1 MKNYLPPEKAIEL
14 VAALVDAG
22 QCTPNVR
29 TALLASIDKGF
40 VTMLPVQNT
49 PFEQIWMDL
58 NTMNGVSVL
67 ANQQIPLL
75 IWLQNAAQ
83 WLKMTG
89 FPQEAGFQQAA
100 AVVAAE
106 SQRRLQAGGAAAT
119 TPALPFYLTES
130 QKEYREY
137 LEQFLRPLEMRLH
150 YTASVF
156 ALVRDSEKMNNLEHF
171 PDVLQRFYTSLPI
184 GDPRRDLWKTYVDE
198 LQKENRKAIEL
209 VEAHYGKI
217 VLPQFRTACDEYLE
231 HAKLWG
237 VVWNALAGNAPLPG
251 SLASDQRMIAPPFP
265 SRLEQSLADEM
276 AEVSRRAGLA

>member
-1 MKNYLPPEKAIEL
+1 MTNYLPPEKTIEL
-14 VAALVDAG
+14 VTALVNTG

-29 TALLASIDKGF
+29 TALLAGIDQGF
-40 VTMLPVQNT
+40 VAMLPVQNR
-49 PFEQIWMDL
+49 PYEQIWMDL
-58 NTMNGVSVL
+58 NTMNGVSFL
-67 ANQQIPLL
+67 ADQQIPLL

-83 WLKMTG
+83 WLKMAG
-89 FPQEAGFQQAA
+89 FPQEAVFQQAA
-100 AVVAAE
+100 AAVAAE
-106 SQRRLQAGGAAAT
+106 NQRRLQGGDAAAT
-119 TPALPFYLTES
+119 TLTLPVFLTES
-130 QKEYREY
+130 QKEYRDY
-137 LEQFLRPLEMRLH
+137 LERFLRPLEMRMH

-198 LQKENRKAIEL
+198 LQKENHKAIEL
-209 VEAHYGKI
+209 VEANYGKI
-217 VLPQFRTACDEYLE
+217 VLPEFRTACDEYLK

-237 VVWNALAGNAPLPG
+237 GVWNALAGNDPLPR

-265 SRLEQSLADEM
+265 SRLEQTLADEM